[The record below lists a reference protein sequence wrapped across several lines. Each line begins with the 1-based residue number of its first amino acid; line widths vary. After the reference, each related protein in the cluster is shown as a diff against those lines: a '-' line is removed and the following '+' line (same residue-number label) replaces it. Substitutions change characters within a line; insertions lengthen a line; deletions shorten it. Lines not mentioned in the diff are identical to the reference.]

1 MKNEI
6 QNLTENEYTELLNT
20 AKAQINAA
28 RNAIAVHVNST
39 ANSTYWNIGKLLH
52 EKKIEGGY
60 GGNVINRLSV
70 DLKQS
75 FPDMG
80 LSPRNLW
87 NMKLFYERYIDS
99 DKKLLQA
106 VAVLQWG
113 HNLLLINKK
122 LSDEET
128 FYYATESVLKNW
140 NRDLLLNAIKM
151 DFYSLHK
158 NELRDNNFSKT
169 LPSVQAEQANAIL
182 KDSYNLGFLG
192 ITEPV
197 AELELEKRIIEKSKY
212 SCLNWAEVL
221 HISEINTGLN
231 IMGRNIL

>member
-60 GGNVINRLSV
+60 GGKVINRLSV

-140 NRDLLLNAIKM
+140 NRDLLLNVELALQDVNKPIAVSDYELLVPKKELQTLVLNEM
-151 DFYSLHK
+151 KLAEIYNDNAEK
-158 NELRDNNFSKT
+158 NK
-169 LPSVQAEQANAIL
+169 
-182 KDSYNLGFLG
+182 
-192 ITEPV
+192 
-197 AELELEKRIIEKSKY
+197 
-212 SCLNWAEVL
+212 
-221 HISEINTGLN
+221 
-231 IMGRNIL
+231 

>member
-60 GGNVINRLSV
+60 GGKVINRLSV

-140 NRDLLLNAIKM
+140 NRDLLLNVELALQDVNKPIAVSDYELLIPKKELQTLVLNEIKLAEIYN
-151 DFYSLHK
+151 DNAEK
-158 NELRDNNFSKT
+158 NK
-169 LPSVQAEQANAIL
+169 
-182 KDSYNLGFLG
+182 
-192 ITEPV
+192 
-197 AELELEKRIIEKSKY
+197 
-212 SCLNWAEVL
+212 
-221 HISEINTGLN
+221 
-231 IMGRNIL
+231 

>member
-6 QNLTENEYTELLNT
+6 QNLTENEYIELLNA

-28 RNAIAVHVNST
+28 RNALAVQVNST

-60 GGNVINRLSV
+60 GGKVINRLSV

-140 NRDLLLNAIKM
+140 NRDLLLNVELALQDVNKPIAVSDYELLVPKKE
-151 DFYSLHK
+151 LQTLVL
-158 NELRDNNFSKT
+158 NEMKLAEISNDN
-169 LPSVQAEQANAIL
+169 AE
-182 KDSYNLGFLG
+182 K
-192 ITEPV
+192 E
-197 AELELEKRIIEKSKY
+197 
-212 SCLNWAEVL
+212 
-221 HISEINTGLN
+221 
-231 IMGRNIL
+231 

>member
-6 QNLTENEYTELLNT
+6 QNLTENEYIELLNT

-113 HNLLLINKK
+113 HNLLLLNKK

-140 NRDLLLNAIKM
+140 NRDLLLNVELALQDVNKPIAVSDYELLIPKKELQTLVLNEM
-151 DFYSLHK
+151 KLAEIPNDNAEK
-158 NELRDNNFSKT
+158 NK
-169 LPSVQAEQANAIL
+169 
-182 KDSYNLGFLG
+182 
-192 ITEPV
+192 
-197 AELELEKRIIEKSKY
+197 
-212 SCLNWAEVL
+212 
-221 HISEINTGLN
+221 
-231 IMGRNIL
+231 

>member
-128 FYYATESVLKNW
+128 FYYATESVLKTGTEIYY
-140 NRDLLLNAIKM
+140 LMLN
-151 DFYSLHK
+151 
-158 NELRDNNFSKT
+158 
-169 LPSVQAEQANAIL
+169 
-182 KDSYNLGFLG
+182 
-192 ITEPV
+192 
-197 AELELEKRIIEKSKY
+197 
-212 SCLNWAEVL
+212 
-221 HISEINTGLN
+221 
-231 IMGRNIL
+231 

>member
-87 NMKLFYERYIDS
+87 NMKLFYGGI
-99 DKKLLQA
+99 
-106 VAVLQWG
+106 
-113 HNLLLINKK
+113 
-122 LSDEET
+122 
-128 FYYATESVLKNW
+128 F
-140 NRDLLLNAIKM
+140 
-151 DFYSLHK
+151 
-158 NELRDNNFSKT
+158 
-169 LPSVQAEQANAIL
+169 IL
-182 KDSYNLGFLG
+182 
-192 ITEPV
+192 T
-197 AELELEKRIIEKSKY
+197 
-212 SCLNWAEVL
+212 
-221 HISEINTGLN
+221 
-231 IMGRNIL
+231 RNCYRL

>member
-140 NRDLLLNAIKM
+140 NRDLLLNVELALQDVNKPIAVSDYELLIPKKELQTLVLNEIKLAEIYN
-151 DFYSLHK
+151 DNAEK
-158 NELRDNNFSKT
+158 NK
-169 LPSVQAEQANAIL
+169 
-182 KDSYNLGFLG
+182 
-192 ITEPV
+192 
-197 AELELEKRIIEKSKY
+197 
-212 SCLNWAEVL
+212 
-221 HISEINTGLN
+221 
-231 IMGRNIL
+231 